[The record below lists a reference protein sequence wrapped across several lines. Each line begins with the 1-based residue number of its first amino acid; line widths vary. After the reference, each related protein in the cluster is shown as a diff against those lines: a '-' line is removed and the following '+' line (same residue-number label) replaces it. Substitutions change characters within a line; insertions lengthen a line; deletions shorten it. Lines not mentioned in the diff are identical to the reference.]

1 MILKFDCNFVSRT
14 CLSELETLIRKRAEE
29 AYVDPEKAEAEK
41 AEGNALFKAGDFSG
55 AVKKYSEAIR
65 YVNHRCS

>member
-1 MILKFDCNFVSRT
+1 M
-14 CLSELETLIRKRAEE
+14 ETLIRK
-29 AYVDPEKAEAEK
+29 KAEQEYINPELAETEK

-65 YVNHRCS
+65 